1 MNIDFWRLMFNSLE
15 QTTDKEWQQ
24 FVGKFDREH
33 QEVYQG
39 NGESNEY
46 LLLQDNT

>member
-1 MNIDFWRLMFNSLE
+1 MNIDFWSLMFNSLE
-15 QTTDKEWQQ
+15 QTTDEEWAQ
-24 FVGKFDREH
+24 FVEKFDREH

-39 NGESNEY
+39 KGESNEY